1 MACRLPGG
9 ISSPEHLWDLVSTGG
24 DAVSEFPDDRGWNL
38 EELFDPDPDRPGTT
52 YTRHG
57 GFLDAAG
64 DFDAD
69 FFGISR
75 REALASDPQQRLLL
89 ETAWEAFEH
98 AGIDPASLRG
108 SRTAVYAGIA
118 DNTYGSRFLQVPE
131 DLEGYLAIGNL
142 ASVVSGRIS
151 YTFGF
156 EGPAVTVDTACSS
169 SLVALHLAVRSLRAG
184 ESDLA
189 LAGGVTVMASPSTFV
204 EFSRQR
210 GLAPDGRCKA
220 FAAAADGTGWAEGVG
235 LLLVERLSDA
245 QRNNHRVLAVIRG
258 TAVNQDGASNG
269 LTAPNGPAQQR
280 VIRQALHDAALTT
293 ADIDAVE
300 AHGTGTTLGDPIEA
314 QALLATYGQGRD
326 TGHPLWLGSL
336 KSNIGHAQ
344 AAAGVAG
351 IIKTVQ
357 ALHHATLPKTLHID
371 HPTPHVDWTT
381 GTVRLLT
388 EAIAWPQTGHPRR
401 AGVSAFGVS
410 GTNAHVIIEQAPE

>member
-1 MACRLPGG
+1 MANDDKLREYLKRSIAETKQAERRLRQVEAKAREPIAIVGMACRLPGG

-169 SLVALHLAVRSLRAG
+169 SLVALHLAVRALRAG
-184 ESDLA
+184 ETDLA
-189 LAGGVTVMASPSTFV
+189 LAGGATVMATPIGFT

-220 FAAAADGTGWAEGVG
+220 FAAAADGTGWAE
-235 LLLVERLSDA
+235 
-245 QRNNHRVLAVIRG
+245 
-258 TAVNQDGASNG
+258 
-269 LTAPNGPAQQR
+269 
-280 VIRQALHDAALTT
+280 
-293 ADIDAVE
+293 
-300 AHGTGTTLGDPIEA
+300 
-314 QALLATYGQGRD
+314 
-326 TGHPLWLGSL
+326 
-336 KSNIGHAQ
+336 
-344 AAAGVAG
+344 
-351 IIKTVQ
+351 
-357 ALHHATLPKTLHID
+357 
-371 HPTPHVDWTT
+371 
-381 GTVRLLT
+381 
-388 EAIAWPQTGHPRR
+388 
-401 AGVSAFGVS
+401 
-410 GTNAHVIIEQAPE
+410 